1 MTGVL
6 SAICAIV
13 GLCILIPIV
22 GVFSAMDSLNV
33 ENDNL
38 RRENEQLRKKGP
50 SSGSNG
56 GTSPP
61 SS

>member
-1 MTGVL
+1 MGSFLGAV
-6 SAICAIV
+6 CAVV

-38 RRENEQLRKKGP
+38 RRENERLRKKGP
-50 SSGSNG
+50 SSGSSG
-56 GTSPP
+56 GT
-61 SS
+61 